1 MGERRGDAFL
11 DLAGVLDPDST
22 HAEVSAV
29 AAKFRS

>member
-22 HAEVSAV
+22 HTQASAI
-29 AAKFRS
+29 AAKFGS